1 MKRNLNVLLAV
12 INAYEENGEFSHFS
26 GAELNHKF
34 GFATKNI
41 PQMLK
46 DLVDLKYIENHTIN
60 GFYNRYKIL
69 KHIDCP
75 EFILD
80 NRLSNS
86 QKDFLLRCIEQN
98 ITEDLSK
105 KEMARRVNGNG
116 NENGWNFSRSVDGI
130 LEILGEDSLFDII
143 SEFNIVKELK
153 PENAIKTEFG
163 YKTNKNIKRLDS
175 GEKTKDN
182 IIAQFLLKKSSQCR
196 RRRNKVLEYN
206 LTLEYIKELLLKQE
220 YKDYYTGQ
228 VPENYENYSIDRIDS
243 NLGYIEG
250 NIVITTNRVNAM
262 KNDMSTEEFKKLISD
277 VYKNISNF

>member
-105 KEMARRVNGNG
+105 KEMARRVN
-116 NENGWNFSRSVDGI
+116 ENGWNFSRSVDGI

-175 GEKTKDN
+175 SEKTQDN
-182 IIAQFLLKKSSQCR
+182 IIAQFLLKKSSQC
-196 RRRNKVLEYN
+196 RRNKVLEYN

-228 VPENYENYSIDRIDS
+228 VPENYKDYSIDRIDS

-277 VYKNISNF
+277 IYKNISNF

>member
-105 KEMARRVNGNG
+105 KEMAKRVNE

-175 GEKTKDN
+175 SEKTQDN

-228 VPENYENYSIDRIDS
+228 VPENYEDYSIDS

-250 NIVITTNRVNAM
+250 NIVITTNRVNTM

-277 VYKNISNF
+277 IYKNISNF

>member
-105 KEMARRVNGNG
+105 KEMARRVNGN
-116 NENGWNFSRSVDGI
+116 ENGWNFSRSVDGI

-175 GEKTKDN
+175 SEKTQDN

-196 RRRNKVLEYN
+196 KRRNKVLEYN

-228 VPENYENYSIDRIDS
+228 VPENYEDYSIDRIDS

-277 VYKNISNF
+277 IYKNISNF

>member
-105 KEMARRVNGNG
+105 KEMARRVNGN
-116 NENGWNFSRSVDGI
+116 ENGWNFSRSVDGI

-143 SEFNIVKELK
+143 SKFNIVKELK

-175 GEKTKDN
+175 SEKTQDN

-228 VPENYENYSIDRIDS
+228 VPENYEDYSIDRIDS

-277 VYKNISNF
+277 IYKNISNF

>member
-60 GFYNRYKIL
+60 GFYNRCKIL

-86 QKDFLLRCIEQN
+86 QKDFLLRCMEQN

-105 KEMARRVNGNG
+105 KEMARRVNG

-143 SEFNIVKELK
+143 NEFNIVKELK

-175 GEKTKDN
+175 SEKTQDN

-228 VPENYENYSIDRIDS
+228 VPENYEGYSIDRIDS

-277 VYKNISNF
+277 IYKNISNF

>member
-12 INAYEENGEFSHFS
+12 INAYEENREFSHFS

-105 KEMARRVNGNG
+105 KEMARRVNGN
-116 NENGWNFSRSVDGI
+116 ENGWNFSRSVDGI

-175 GEKTKDN
+175 SEKTQDN

-228 VPENYENYSIDRIDS
+228 VPENYEDYSIDRIDS

-250 NIVITTNRVNAM
+250 NIVITTNRVNVM

-277 VYKNISNF
+277 IYKNISNF

>member
-105 KEMARRVNGNG
+105 KEMARRVNGN
-116 NENGWNFSRSVDGI
+116 ENGWNFSRSVDGI

-143 SEFNIVKELK
+143 SKFNIVKELK

-175 GEKTKDN
+175 SEKTQDN

-220 YKDYYTGQ
+220 YKDYYTRQ
-228 VPENYENYSIDRIDS
+228 VPENYEDYSIDRIDS

-262 KNDMSTEEFKKLISD
+262 KNDMSIEEFKKLISD
-277 VYKNISNF
+277 IYKNISNF

>member
-86 QKDFLLRCIEQN
+86 QKDFLLRCMEQN

-105 KEMARRVNGNG
+105 KEMARRVNG

-143 SEFNIVKELK
+143 NEFNIVKELK

-175 GEKTKDN
+175 SEKTQDN

-228 VPENYENYSIDRIDS
+228 VPENYEDYSIDRIDS

-262 KNDMSTEEFKKLISD
+262 KNDMSIEEFKKLISD
-277 VYKNISNF
+277 IYKNISNF

>member
-105 KEMARRVNGNG
+105 KEMARRVNGN
-116 NENGWNFSRSVDGI
+116 ENGWNFSRSVDGI

-163 YKTNKNIKRLDS
+163 YKTNKNIKRLDPS
-175 GEKTKDN
+175 EKTQDN
-182 IIAQFLLKKSSQCR
+182 IIAQFLLKKSSQCK

-228 VPENYENYSIDRIDS
+228 VPENYEDYSIDRIDS

-277 VYKNISNF
+277 IYKNISNF

>member
-105 KEMARRVNGNG
+105 KEMARRVNGN
-116 NENGWNFSRSVDGI
+116 ENGWNFSRSVDGI

-175 GEKTKDN
+175 SEKTQDN

-228 VPENYENYSIDRIDS
+228 VPENYEDYSIDRIDS

-262 KNDMSTEEFKKLISD
+262 KNDMSTEEFKKLISNI
-277 VYKNISNF
+277 YKNISNF

>member
-26 GAELNHKF
+26 GSELNHKF

-46 DLVDLKYIENHTIN
+46 DLVELKYIENHTIN

-80 NRLSNS
+80 DRLSNS
-86 QKDFLLRCIEQN
+86 QKDFLLRCVEQN

-105 KEMARRVNGNG
+105 KEMARRVNGN
-116 NENGWNFSRSVDGI
+116 ENGWNFLRSVNGI
-130 LEILGEDSLFDII
+130 LETLEEDSLFNII
-143 SEFNIVKELK
+143 GEFNIVKGLK

-163 YKTNKNIKRLDS
+163 YKTNKNIKKLES
-175 GEKTKDN
+175 NEKTQDN
-182 IIAQFLLKKSSQCR
+182 MIAQFLLKKSSHCKR
-196 RRRNKVLEYN
+196 RRSKVLEYN

-220 YKDYYTGQ
+220 YKDYYTGL
-228 VPENYENYSIDRIDS
+228 VPENYEDYSLDRIDS

-250 NIVITTNRVNAM
+250 NVVITTNRVNAM

-277 VYKNISNF
+277 LYNNITNF

>member
-34 GFATKNI
+34 GFSTKNI

-105 KEMARRVNGNG
+105 KEMARRVNGN
-116 NENGWNFSRSVDGI
+116 ENGWNFSRSVDGI
-130 LEILGEDSLFDII
+130 LEILEEDNLFDII

-175 GEKTKDN
+175 SEKTQDN

-228 VPENYENYSIDRIDS
+228 VPENYEDYSVDRIDS

-277 VYKNISNF
+277 IYKNISNF

>member
-34 GFATKNI
+34 GFSTKNI

-105 KEMARRVNGNG
+105 KEMARRVNGN
-116 NENGWNFSRSVDGI
+116 ENGWNFSRSVDGI
-130 LEILGEDSLFDII
+130 LEILEEDNLFDII

-163 YKTNKNIKRLDS
+163 YKTNKNIRRLDS
-175 GEKTKDN
+175 SEKTQDN

-228 VPENYENYSIDRIDS
+228 VPENYEDYSVDRIDS

-277 VYKNISNF
+277 IYKNISNF

>member
-105 KEMARRVNGNG
+105 KEMARRVNGN
-116 NENGWNFSRSVDGI
+116 ENGWNFSRSVDGI

-175 GEKTKDN
+175 SEKTQDN

-228 VPENYENYSIDRIDS
+228 VPENYEDYSIDS

-250 NIVITTNRVNAM
+250 NIVITTNRVNTM

-277 VYKNISNF
+277 IYKNISNF

>member
-105 KEMARRVNGNG
+105 KEMARRVNGN
-116 NENGWNFSRSVDGI
+116 ENGWNFSRSVDGI
-130 LEILGEDSLFDII
+130 LEALEKDSLFDII

-175 GEKTKDN
+175 SEKTQDN

-228 VPENYENYSIDRIDS
+228 VPENYEDYSIDN

>member
-105 KEMARRVNGNG
+105 KEMARRVNGN
-116 NENGWNFSRSVDGI
+116 ENGWNFSRSVDGI

-163 YKTNKNIKRLDS
+163 NKTNKNIKRLDS
-175 GEKTKDN
+175 SEKTQDN

-228 VPENYENYSIDRIDS
+228 VPENYEDYSIDRIDS

-250 NIVITTNRVNAM
+250 NIVITTNRVNTM

-277 VYKNISNF
+277 IYKNISNF

>member
-105 KEMARRVNGNG
+105 KEMARRVNGN
-116 NENGWNFSRSVDGI
+116 ENRWNFSRSVDGI

-175 GEKTKDN
+175 SEKTQDN

-228 VPENYENYSIDRIDS
+228 VPENYEDYSIDS

-250 NIVITTNRVNAM
+250 NIVITTNRVNTM

-277 VYKNISNF
+277 IYKNISNF

>member
-116 NENGWNFSRSVDGI
+116 WNFSRSVDGI

-175 GEKTKDN
+175 SEKTQDN
-182 IIAQFLLKKSSQCR
+182 IIAQFLLKKSSQC
-196 RRRNKVLEYN
+196 RRNKVLEYN

-228 VPENYENYSIDRIDS
+228 VPENYEDYSIDRIDS

-250 NIVITTNRVNAM
+250 NIVITTNRVNTM

-277 VYKNISNF
+277 IYKNISNF

>member
-105 KEMARRVNGNG
+105 KEMARRVNGN
-116 NENGWNFSRSVDGI
+116 ENGWNFSRSVDGI

-175 GEKTKDN
+175 SEKTQDN

-196 RRRNKVLEYN
+196 RKRNKVLEYN

-228 VPENYENYSIDRIDS
+228 VPENYEDYSIDRIDS

-250 NIVITTNRVNAM
+250 NIVITTNRVNTM

-277 VYKNISNF
+277 IYKNISNF

>member
-105 KEMARRVNGNG
+105 KEMARRVN
-116 NENGWNFSRSVDGI
+116 EWNFSRSVDGI
-130 LEILGEDSLFDII
+130 LKILGEDSLFDII

-175 GEKTKDN
+175 SEKTQDN

-228 VPENYENYSIDRIDS
+228 VPENYEDYSIDS

-250 NIVITTNRVNAM
+250 NIVITTNRVNTM

-277 VYKNISNF
+277 IYKNISNF

>member
-34 GFATKNI
+34 RFATKNI

-86 QKDFLLRCIEQN
+86 QKDFLLRCVEQN

-105 KEMARRVNGNG
+105 KEMARRVNGN
-116 NENGWNFSRSVDGI
+116 ENGWNFSRSVDGI
-130 LEILGEDSLFDII
+130 LEALEKDSLFDII

-175 GEKTKDN
+175 SEKTQDN

-228 VPENYENYSIDRIDS
+228 VPENYEDYSIDRIDS

>member
-75 EFILD
+75 EFILV

-86 QKDFLLRCIEQN
+86 EKDYLLRCIEQN

-105 KEMARRVNGNG
+105 KEMARRVNG

-175 GEKTKDN
+175 SEKTQDN

-228 VPENYENYSIDRIDS
+228 VPENYEDYSIDRIDS

-277 VYKNISNF
+277 IYKNISNF

>member
-105 KEMARRVNGNG
+105 KEMARRVNGN
-116 NENGWNFSRSVDGI
+116 ENGWNFSRSVDGI

-175 GEKTKDN
+175 SEKTQDN

-228 VPENYENYSIDRIDS
+228 VPENYKDYSIDRIDS

-250 NIVITTNRVNAM
+250 NIVITTNRVNTM

-277 VYKNISNF
+277 IYKNISNF

>member
-26 GAELNHKF
+26 GSELNHKF
-34 GFATKNI
+34 GFVTKNI

-46 DLVDLKYIENHTIN
+46 DLVELKYIENHTIN

-80 NRLSNS
+80 DRLSNS
-86 QKDFLLRCIEQN
+86 QKDFLLRCVEQN

-105 KEMARRVNGNG
+105 KEMARRVNGN
-116 NENGWNFSRSVDGI
+116 ENGWNFSRSVNGI
-130 LEILGEDSLFDII
+130 LETLEEDSLFNII
-143 SEFNIVKELK
+143 GEFNIVKGLK

-163 YKTNKNIKRLDS
+163 YKTNKNIKKLES
-175 GEKTKDN
+175 NEKTQDN
-182 IIAQFLLKKSSQCR
+182 MIAQFLLKKSSQCKR
-196 RRRNKVLEYN
+196 RRSKVLEYN

-220 YKDYYTGQ
+220 YKDYYTGL
-228 VPENYENYSIDRIDS
+228 VPENYEDYSLDRIDS

-250 NIVITTNRVNAM
+250 NVVITTNRVNAM

-277 VYKNISNF
+277 LYNNITNF

>member
-26 GAELNHKF
+26 GSELNHKF

-46 DLVDLKYIENHTIN
+46 DLVELKYIENHTIN
-60 GFYNRYKIL
+60 GFYNRYKVL

-80 NRLSNS
+80 DRLSNS
-86 QKDFLLRCIEQN
+86 QKDFLLRCVEQN

-105 KEMARRVNGNG
+105 KEMARRVNGN
-116 NENGWNFSRSVDGI
+116 ENGWNFSRSVNGI
-130 LEILGEDSLFDII
+130 LETLEEDSLFNII
-143 SEFNIVKELK
+143 GEFNIVKGLK

-163 YKTNKNIKRLDS
+163 YKTNKNIKKLES
-175 GEKTKDN
+175 NEKTQDN
-182 IIAQFLLKKSSQCR
+182 MIAQFLLKKSSQCKR
-196 RRRNKVLEYN
+196 RRSKVLEYN

-220 YKDYYTGQ
+220 YKDYYTGL
-228 VPENYENYSIDRIDS
+228 VPENYEDYSLDRIDS

-250 NIVITTNRVNAM
+250 NVVITTNRVNAM

-277 VYKNISNF
+277 LYNNITNF

>member
-1 MKRNLNVLLAV
+1 
-12 INAYEENGEFSHFS
+12 
-26 GAELNHKF
+26 
-34 GFATKNI
+34 
-41 PQMLK
+41 
-46 DLVDLKYIENHTIN
+46 
-60 GFYNRYKIL
+60 
-69 KHIDCP
+69 
-75 EFILD
+75 
-80 NRLSNS
+80 
-86 QKDFLLRCIEQN
+86 
-98 ITEDLSK
+98 
-105 KEMARRVNGNG
+105 MARRV

-175 GEKTKDN
+175 SEKTQDN

-228 VPENYENYSIDRIDS
+228 VPENYEDYSIDS

-277 VYKNISNF
+277 IYKNISNF

>member
-26 GAELNHKF
+26 GSELNHKF

-46 DLVDLKYIENHTIN
+46 DLVELKYIENHTIN

-80 NRLSNS
+80 DRLSNS

-105 KEMARRVNGNG
+105 KEMARRVNGN
-116 NENGWNFSRSVDGI
+116 ENGWNFSRSVNGI
-130 LEILGEDSLFDII
+130 LETLEEDSLFNII
-143 SEFNIVKELK
+143 GEFNIVKGLK

-163 YKTNKNIKRLDS
+163 YKTNKNIKKLES
-175 GEKTKDN
+175 NEKTQDN
-182 IIAQFLLKKSSQCR
+182 MIAQFLLKKSSQCKR
-196 RRRNKVLEYN
+196 RRSKVLEYN

-220 YKDYYTGQ
+220 YKDYYTGL
-228 VPENYENYSIDRIDS
+228 VPENYEDYSLDRIDS

-250 NIVITTNRVNAM
+250 NVVITTNRVNAM

-277 VYKNISNF
+277 LYNNITNF

>member
-105 KEMARRVNGNG
+105 KEMARRVNGN
-116 NENGWNFSRSVDGI
+116 ENGWNFSRSVDGI

-163 YKTNKNIKRLDS
+163 YKTNKNIKRLGS
-175 GEKTKDN
+175 SEKTQDN

-228 VPENYENYSIDRIDS
+228 VPENYKDYSIDRIDS

-277 VYKNISNF
+277 IYKNISNF

>member
-105 KEMARRVNGNG
+105 KEMARRVNG

>member
-26 GAELNHKF
+26 GTELNHKF

-105 KEMARRVNGNG
+105 KEMARRVNGN
-116 NENGWNFSRSVDGI
+116 ENGWNFSRSVDGI

-175 GEKTKDN
+175 SEKTQDN

-228 VPENYENYSIDRIDS
+228 VPENYEDYSIDRIDS

-250 NIVITTNRVNAM
+250 NIVITTNRVNVM

-277 VYKNISNF
+277 IYKNISNF

>member
-46 DLVDLKYIENHTIN
+46 DLVNLKYIENHTIN

-105 KEMARRVNGNG
+105 KEMARRVNGN
-116 NENGWNFSRSVDGI
+116 ENGWNFSRSVDGI

-175 GEKTKDN
+175 SEKTQDN

-228 VPENYENYSIDRIDS
+228 VPENYEDYSIDRIDS

-262 KNDMSTEEFKKLISD
+262 KNDMSIEEFKKLISD
-277 VYKNISNF
+277 IYKNISNF

>member
-98 ITEDLSK
+98 ITKDLSK
-105 KEMARRVNGNG
+105 KEMARRVNG

-175 GEKTKDN
+175 SEQTQDN

-228 VPENYENYSIDRIDS
+228 VPENYEDYSIDRIDS

-250 NIVITTNRVNAM
+250 NIVITTNRVNTM

-277 VYKNISNF
+277 IYKNISNF

>member
-46 DLVDLKYIENHTIN
+46 DLVGLKYIENHTIN

-86 QKDFLLRCIEQN
+86 QKDFLLRCVEQN

-105 KEMARRVNGNG
+105 KEMARRVNGN
-116 NENGWNFSRSVDGI
+116 ENGWNFSRSVDGI
-130 LEILGEDSLFDII
+130 LEALEKDSLFDII

-175 GEKTKDN
+175 SEKTQDN

-228 VPENYENYSIDRIDS
+228 VPENYEDYSIDRIDS

>member
-105 KEMARRVNGNG
+105 KEMARRVNGN
-116 NENGWNFSRSVDGI
+116 ENGWNFSRSVDGI

-143 SEFNIVKELK
+143 NEFNIVKELK

-175 GEKTKDN
+175 SEKTQDN

-228 VPENYENYSIDRIDS
+228 VLENYEDYSIDRIDS

-277 VYKNISNF
+277 IYKNISNF